1 MPVQAV
7 AIVVYD
13 GVQALDVAG
22 PMDVFSEANT
32 FLDSANLYETVLVAA
47 HRTPLRASNGMQLV
61 AETCRAGG
69 MAAIRRLNRT
79 RTPHARARMICA

>member
-32 FLDSANLYETVLVAA
+32 FLDSADRYETALVAP
-47 HRTPLRASNGMQLV
+47 HRNPLRA
-61 AETCRAGG
+61 
-69 MAAIRRLNRT
+69 
-79 RTPHARARMICA
+79 

>member
-32 FLDSANLYETVLVAA
+32 FLDSADRYEMVLVAA
-47 HRTPLRASNGMQLV
+47 HRNPLDDIARNRILGPRGRAKQ
-61 AETCRAGG
+61 
-69 MAAIRRLNRT
+69 
-79 RTPHARARMICA
+79 

>member
-7 AIVVYD
+7 AIVVYE

-32 FLDSANLYETVLVAA
+32 FLDSANRYETVLVAA
-47 HRTPLRASNGMQLV
+47 AGYSAVTSKGVRPSAFAAPALQAGSTFALMTICTASPRG
-61 AETCRAGG
+61 APR
-69 MAAIRRLNRT
+69 
-79 RTPHARARMICA
+79 